1 MIPYRFPKLELLF
14 FCKIYDEIAELSVR
28 NHVGFYGW
36 KIKAANLKK
45 SQTKARRAGI
55 FLNSQ
60 LLFLVLALFDLE
72 KKIRRIGNVSNRM
85 IFSKS
90 NKRFCQS
97 KIVSPTGLIKRKKR
111 KAFYGFSLRGTKGL
125 FVRVNHL
132 SMFPIPT
139 DKSAKIAATCL
150 LTFVCSPATTDWY
163 IITRDFLKNFQKIL
177 LFL

>member
-1 MIPYRFPKLELLF
+1 MIPYRFPNLELLF

-28 NHVGFYGW
+28 NQHGFYGW

-97 KIVSPTGLIKRKKR
+97 KIVSPIGLIKRKK
-111 KAFYGFSLRGTKGL
+111 KKSLLWLFFERNKGIICKGQSPIHVSDSNRQIGEDCSDL
-125 FVRVNHL
+125 LAYFRV
-132 SMFPIPT
+132 
-139 DKSAKIAATCL
+139 
-150 LTFVCSPATTDWY
+150 
-163 IITRDFLKNFQKIL
+163 
-177 LFL
+177 

>member
-28 NHVGFYGW
+28 NQHGFYGW

-97 KIVSPTGLIKRKKR
+97 KIVSPTGLIKRKK
-111 KAFYGFSLRGTKGL
+111 KEKPFMAFL
-125 FVRVNHL
+125 
-132 SMFPIPT
+132 
-139 DKSAKIAATCL
+139 
-150 LTFVCSPATTDWY
+150 
-163 IITRDFLKNFQKIL
+163 
-177 LFL
+177 